1 MKREILR
8 VRDVMTTDVI
18 TFTPETSI
26 RDAMEGLSTGHLSG
40 APVVSGEK
48 VVGVVSIT
56 DILAFVA
63 SEPEPESRDED
74 EEEDTV
80 ADSWDEPVVDDEDG
94 DFESALN
101 ADVWDE
107 ALTPRNPLTRKNV
120 LEQHS
125 VEEVMTR
132 DVFSL
137 TSSASVREAA
147 SMMGKH
153 GIHRVVVVDAG
164 ALVGII
170 SSLDIARAVSEKGL
184 RGKTGV
190 KADPCADKPSPWIE
204 I

>member
-26 RDAMEGLSTGHLSG
+26 RDAMEGLSTNHLSG

-48 VVGVVSIT
+48 VVGVISMT
-56 DILAFVA
+56 DILAFIA
-63 SEPEPESRDED
+63 SEPEPEQRDEED
-74 EEEDTV
+74 DTV
-80 ADSWDEPVVDDEDG
+80 SDSWDEPVVDDEDG

-101 ADVWDE
+101 AEVWDE
-107 ALTPRNPLTRKNV
+107 ALTPENPLTGKGV

-125 VEEVMTR
+125 VEEAMTR

-153 GIHRVVVVDAG
+153 GIHRVVVVDGG
-164 ALVGII
+164 ALAGII
-170 SSLDIARAVSEKGL
+170 SSLDVARAVSEKGL

-190 KADPCADKPSPWIE
+190 KIDPCADKPSPWIE

>member
-8 VRDVMTTDVI
+8 VSDVMTKDVL

-26 RDAMEGLSTGHLSG
+26 RDAMEGLSSNHLSG

-48 VVGVVSIT
+48 VVGVISMT
-56 DILAFVA
+56 DILSFIA
-63 SEPEPESRDED
+63 SEPEPEEH
-74 EEEDTV
+74 EEGEETA

-107 ALTPRNPLTRKNV
+107 ALTPENPLTARNV
-120 LEQHS
+120 LEQHT
-125 VEEVMTR
+125 VEEAMTR
-132 DVFSL
+132 EVFSL

-147 SMMGKH
+147 TLMGKR
-153 GIHRVVVVDAG
+153 GIHRVVVVDRG
-164 ALVGII
+164 ALTGII
-170 SSLDIARAVSEKGL
+170 SALDIARAVSEKGL
-184 RGKTGV
+184 RGRTGL
-190 KADPCADKPSPWIE
+190 KIDPCADKPSPWID